1 MEIYDFTTERTQSE
15 GTQRHTDSSVCLC
28 VPLVKRTKSLHL
40 QGLACGIA
48 AILGSVCR
56 LHRSTSCL
64 IRSGTVDINGV
75 LQLVSTF
82 PHPVDKERGRS
93 ITTYQV
99 ITDTSAPMITGKLLF
114 GFHTGG
120 TLVFH
125 LHEVHIAVCRNSQTH
140 RYLIAYVQLGIA

>member
-82 PHPVDKERGRS
+82 PHPVDKERSRS
-93 ITTYQV
+93 ITAYQI
-99 ITDTSAPMITGKLLF
+99 ITDTSAPAISGKLLF
-114 GFHTGG
+114 GFHTSG

-125 LHEVHIAVCRNSQTH
+125 LHEVHIPVCRNSQTH
-140 RYLIAYVQLGIA
+140 RHLIAYMQLGIA